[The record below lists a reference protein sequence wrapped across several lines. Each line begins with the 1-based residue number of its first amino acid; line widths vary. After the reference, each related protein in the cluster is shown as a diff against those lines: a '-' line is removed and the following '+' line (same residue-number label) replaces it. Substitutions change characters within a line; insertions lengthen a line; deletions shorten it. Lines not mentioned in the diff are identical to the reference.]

1 MSLPDRINQDLMSA
15 LKAGD
20 KLRVGILRMLKSQ
33 FKYKEI
39 EIGRALSEQDVIQ
52 ILNTSVKKGQES
64 MELFEKGRRNDLFE
78 KEAKEVEII
87 KEYLPEPLSN
97 AELAEVI
104 SHAITQV
111 EASSAKDMGIVMK
124 SVMHEYLGR
133 VDGKE
138 VQKLVREQLS

>member
-64 MELFEKGRRNDLFE
+64 MELFEKGGRNDLFE

-124 SVMHEYLGR
+124 SVMNEYLGR

>member
-20 KLRVGILRMLKSQ
+20 KLRVGILRILKSQ

-64 MELFEKGRRNDLFE
+64 MELFERGGRNDLFE

-124 SVMHEYLGR
+124 SVMNEYLGR